1 MCINHRLP
9 NTALIFH
16 VTFQVVCEC
25 VAIVRG
31 IKEVSWKSAKGM
43 MADPNFLRNLKEMN
57 CDNITL
63 AQQRAVKAHL
73 KTSKKLGDMANV
85 SKAGFGLLK
94 FVLAVLGYCEVYREV
109 KPKKDK
115 VEMLQ
120 REFDAAVR
128 SLEKLNREIEKLES
142 DLAKLNAKFE
152 VAMKRKQE
160 LQEET
165 DVMMRRLLAADK
177 LITGLSSERDRWTK
191 DLEDLRVDKEKLI
204 GNCLLCGSFLSY
216 TGPFSYEFRKSMVY
230 EDWYQDVLDRNI
242 PVTAGFRLEA
252 NLTTDVEASLS

>member
-1 MCINHRLP
+1 
-9 NTALIFH
+9 
-16 VTFQVVCEC
+16 
-25 VAIVRG
+25 
-31 IKEVSWKSAKGM
+31 M

-73 KTSKKLGDMANV
+73 KTSKKLADMATI

-94 FVLAVLGYCEVYREV
+94 FVQAVLGYCEVYREV

-120 REFDAAVR
+120 REYDAAVK
-128 SLEKLNREIEKLES
+128 SLDKLNREIEKLES
-142 DLAKLNAKFE
+142 DLAKLNEKFE
-152 VAMKRKQE
+152 IAMKRKQE

-165 DVMMRRLLAADK
+165 DIMMRRLAAADK
-177 LITGLSSERDRWTK
+177 LISGLSSERDRWIK
-191 DLEDLRVDKEKLI
+191 DLENLRTDKDKLI

-216 TGPFSYEFRKSMVY
+216 AGPFSYEFRRSMVY
-230 EDWYQDVLDRNI
+230 EDWHNDVSDRDI
-242 PVTAGFRLEA
+242 PLSTSYRLEA
-252 NLTTDVEASLS
+252 NLTTDVEVIFSILNI